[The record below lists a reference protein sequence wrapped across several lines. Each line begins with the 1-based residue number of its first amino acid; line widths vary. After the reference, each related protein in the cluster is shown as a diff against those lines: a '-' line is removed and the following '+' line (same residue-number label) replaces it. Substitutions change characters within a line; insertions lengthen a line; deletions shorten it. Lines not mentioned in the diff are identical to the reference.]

1 MFEFVH
7 HVAYAVD
14 DMDKIINDFE
24 SLFGLELKERKTVS
38 NGTTFEMATFQCGET
53 IIEFQRPIDYPELEK
68 FLKDRGPGLT
78 HVGYGVRNLPE
89 KMKELEKKGIK
100 FNGDAAT
107 APTGWL
113 ISNFSFEDGQL
124 AYFDD
129 PYHDDH
135 LADADSK

>member
-14 DMDKIINDFE
+14 DMDKVISDFE
-24 SLFGLELKERKTVS
+24 KLFGLTLKERKTVS

-53 IIEFQRPIDYPELEK
+53 IIEFQRPIDYPKLEK
-68 FLKDRGPGLT
+68 FLKERGPGLT
-78 HVGYGVRNLPE
+78 HVAFGVKNLPE
-89 KMKELEKKGIK
+89 KMKELEKKGID
-100 FNGDAAT
+100 FTGDAAI

-113 ISNFSFEDGQL
+113 ISNFSFNNNQL